1 MGPGTDGPRTFPQ
14 EQPVHERSK
23 KATSH
28 RVRWVYFMCF
38 QADFLTRDR
47 LGPETASG
55 YHETTKTRR
64 LDTSPIATFIFKYR
78 PIGKQL
84 YIVNR
89 HLI

>member
-1 MGPGTDGPRTFPQ
+1 MGPGTNGPRTSPQ
-14 EQPVHERSK
+14 EQQVHERSK

-28 RVRWVYFMCF
+28 RVQWVHFMYF
-38 QADFLTRDR
+38 QANTLTIDI
-47 LGPETASG
+47 LGAETASG
-55 YHETTKTRR
+55 FHETTKTRR
-64 LDTSPIATFIFKYR
+64 LDTFPIATFIFKYR